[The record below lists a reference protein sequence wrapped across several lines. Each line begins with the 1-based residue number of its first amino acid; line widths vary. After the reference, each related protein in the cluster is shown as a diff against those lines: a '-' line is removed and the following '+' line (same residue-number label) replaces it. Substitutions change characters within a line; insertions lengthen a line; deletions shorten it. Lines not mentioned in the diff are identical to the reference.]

1 MKNNFKYL
9 VIGMGIQGTKR
20 SKIDKKNFI
29 AYVDPFNKKADYK
42 DILDVPLEI
51 YNSAYVCTPDKNKID
66 IIKFLLNNKK
76 NVLVEKPLLAI
87 KNITIKELYNLA
99 KKNKVILYTAYNH
112 RFEPHLKK
120 VKELIKS
127 KIIGKAYL
135 CNIFYGN
142 GTSMLVK
149 KSLWKDKSNGV
160 ITDLGSHLLD
170 LINYLFPLK
179 KTKFFKLTD
188 IQKFENTSP
197 D

>member
-127 KIIGKAYL
+127 SK
-135 CNIFYGN
+135 
-142 GTSMLVK
+142 
-149 KSLWKDKSNGV
+149 
-160 ITDLGSHLLD
+160 
-170 LINYLFPLK
+170 
-179 KTKFFKLTD
+179 
-188 IQKFENTSP
+188 
-197 D
+197 